1 MSTTDQRG
9 QALVS
14 LCFFVSGFAALIYQT
29 AWTRQFAFVFG
40 TSELAIATVLAAYM
54 GGLAGGAA
62 LAARF
67 APRIRRPVLAYAA
80 LELGIAVSALA
91 VPLGIAGAKNLHA
104 AFFSSVGMP
113 PDEGGLGSALFY
125 LVCSTAILL
134 VPTGLMGATLPLLS
148 RHVVRSNSE
157 IGTKIGALYAINTAG
172 AVAGTLLTGFWI
184 LPALGLQGTI
194 FLAVASNA
202 LVFAAAALLSR
213 WLPPAGDHSPEK
225 TWARPPGRR
234 SWILPMIALSGAVSF
249 SYEVL
254 WARLLGHIF
263 GGSVYAFATMLG
275 TFLTGI
281 AIGSYLA
288 ARRARKVETSIRG
301 FAVAQL
307 GTALFSWIAF
317 SLLNNVPEWTRIV
330 SAWTGEAL
338 TGDALIAAGV
348 LLPSTLCI
356 GATFPFAIRIFALEP
371 ASATAASAR
380 VYSWNTVG
388 AILGAIGAGFFLI
401 PAVGFVTTLVVGVG
415 INFLLAVFGIFLLPA
430 RRRVLLAVAGAGIL
444 ALVLVPPSTPW
455 MLLRNLPLTHKPGRG
470 PIVYFEV
477 GRSATVMM
485 REVNASWRLTTNG
498 LPEALILAK
507 GSHPQTLPMGQW
519 LGAAG
524 VLARPQARSA
534 FVVGLGGG
542 TLLEHLPRSLEQ
554 VDVVEI
560 EPAVVEANRLTA
572 SHRRLDPLS
581 DPRVRVT
588 INDARSALALTAQR
602 YDLIISQPSHP
613 WTVAASNL
621 YTREFFQ
628 EARDHLTD
636 DGVLVQWMGLGFVDD
651 ELVRTLVATLL
662 DVFPHVRVY
671 QPSGG
676 AILLLA
682 SAEPLELEEN
692 VALALPRGPEVFP
705 HLGIAVAEDIG
716 AALILDNEGAR
727 NFSAG
732 AEINRD
738 DRNLLQSRSPRL
750 MRHTGETLSRE
761 AVFAD
766 FEPIGEIPAD
776 WDPLYLVQ
784 RTARL
789 GLRDRAERIA
799 RSLRRPETRVAALG
813 LVEYSRRK
821 TGRAIQ
827 LLEQAIAMGDDS
839 DATRL
844 TLIRI
849 HHMDGRGP
857 TLGVPELTASLKS
870 PGARA
875 LVAAWN
881 AEREGDIERLRNLDS
896 RLSQILPNE
905 PGFGDARR
913 LRALW
918 RVELGGREEALEA
931 LELIDTMGPL
941 TGGPSTLA
949 LRARAALEAGYVRGA
964 LHTLHRLGDSL
975 KAREMYRPFAVE
987 GLAILDSI
995 ATVDIPPGNRGQT
1008 QLLRTWLE
1016 TVAEAGKPVDQRSP
1030 ESARI
1035 RR

>member
-1 MSTTDQRG
+1 MTATHPRG

-62 LAARF
+62 LAARY

-80 LELGIAVSALA
+80 LELGIAISALA
-91 VPLGIAGAKNLHA
+91 VPIGIAGAKLLYA
-104 AFFSSVGMP
+104 SFFGSVGVP
-113 PDEGGLGSALFY
+113 PDEGGLGTALFY

-157 IGTKIGALYAINTAG
+157 IGTKIGSLYAINTAG

-184 LPALGLQGTI
+184 LPVLGLQSTI

-213 WLPPAGDHSPEK
+213 WLPPAGRHPTEK
-225 TWARPPGRR
+225 TQARPPGRR
-234 SWILPMIALSGAVSF
+234 AWILPLIALSGAVSF

-281 AIGSYLA
+281 AVGSYYA
-288 ARRARKVETSIRG
+288 ARRARDVETSTRG

-317 SLLNNVPEWTRIV
+317 SLLNRVPDWTRFL

-338 TGDALIAAGV
+338 AGDALVAAGV

-371 ASATAASAR
+371 ASAPAASAR

-388 AILGAIGAGFFLI
+388 AIIGAIGAGFFMI
-401 PAVGFVTTLVVGVG
+401 PAFGFVASLIVGVG
-415 INFLLAVFGIFLLPA
+415 TNFVLAVFASFLLPS
-430 RRRVLLAVAGAGIL
+430 RRRVLLSAATAGLL
-444 ALVLVPPSTPW
+444 ALCLIPPSAPW
-455 MLLRNLPLTHKPGRG
+455 LLLRNLPLTHKPGRG
-470 PIVYFEV
+470 PIAHFEV

-507 GSHPQTLPMGQW
+507 GSHPRTLPMGQW
-519 LGAAG
+519 LGAVG

-542 TLLEHLPRSLEQ
+542 TLLEYLPQSLEQ

-560 EPAVVEANRLTA
+560 EPAVVEANRRIA
-572 SHRRLDPLS
+572 AHRRLDPLS

-588 INDARSALALTAQR
+588 INDARSALALTTQR

-628 EARDHLTD
+628 EARDHLAD
-636 DGVLVQWMGLGFVDD
+636 DGVLVQWMGLGFVDG

-662 DVFPHVRVY
+662 DVFPHVRIY

-682 SAEPLELEEN
+682 SAAPLNLEEN
-692 VALALPRGPEVFP
+692 VWEALPKGPRIYP
-705 HLGIAVAEDIG
+705 HLGISVPEDIG
-716 AALILDNEGAR
+716 AVLILDEEAAR
-727 NFSAG
+727 RFSAG

-750 MRHTGETLSRE
+750 MRHAGETLNRE

-766 FEPIGEIPAD
+766 FEPIDEIPGD

-799 RSLRRPETRVAALG
+799 RSLPRPETRVAALG
-813 LVEYSRRK
+813 LVEYSRRR

-827 LLEQAIAMGDDS
+827 LLERAISMGDDS

-849 HHMDGRGP
+849 HHMDGGGP
-857 TLGVPELTASLKS
+857 TLGVPELTAGLHG
-870 PGARA
+870 PGARD
-875 LVAAWN
+875 LVAGWR
-881 AEREGDIERLRNLDS
+881 AEREGDVERLRNLDF
-896 RLSQILPNE
+896 RLSQILPHR

-918 RVELGGREEALEA
+918 RIELGGPEEALEA

-941 TGGPSTLA
+941 TGGPNTLV
-949 LRARAALEAGYVRGA
+949 LRARAALKAGYVRGA

-975 KAREMYRPFAVE
+975 KAQEAYRPFAVE
-987 GLAILDSI
+987 GLAVLDSI
-995 ATVDIPPGNRGQT
+995 SEIPQGNRGQAL
-1008 QLLRTWLE
+1008 QLHKWLD
-1016 TVAEAGKPVDQRSP
+1016 TVAQARKPVDQRSP
-1030 ESARI
+1030 ESSRI